1 MLSIQIKEA
10 TLTDIPVIQ
19 SLAEKTWRP
28 TYSSILTEDQ
38 TLYMLQWM
46 YSDESLYKQFMTNT
60 FLLLEAEG
68 IPVGFVA
75 FERKDDAIL
84 KIHKIYL
91 LPEMQGKG
99 LGKVLLNEVVQRA
112 TKWHYEWLE
121 LNVNRTNTA
130 VEFYQNYGFSIIEEV
145 DIEIGHNFWMNDYVM
160 QLPIEPII
168 QQLGVDGLD

>member
-28 TYSSILTEDQ
+28 TYGSILTEAQ

-75 FERKDDAIL
+75 FERKNDSIL

-99 LGKVLLNEVVQRA
+99 LGKVLLNEVAQRA
-112 TKWHYEWLE
+112 SKWHYELVE

-130 VEFYQNYGFSIIEEV
+130 VKFYQHYGFSIVDEV
-145 DIEIGHNFWMNDYVM
+145 DIEIGNDFWMNDYVM
-160 QLPIEPII
+160 QLSVSPHDKEVKTEPSI
-168 QQLGVDGLD
+168 